1 MSEVKS
7 LDLVDAHHHVWDPVN
22 NYIPWLVDEPPI
34 PFRYGDYRSIR
45 RPYLPADFRADA
57 APHRI
62 LKSVYVETE
71 WNPQDPIGELRWIH
85 AIAERDGLPNAVVA
99 QAWLDR
105 EDVAEVLSATA
116 KFPLSRSIRH
126 KPASAR
132 SPEDAKRGES
142 GSMDDPKWRDGYA
155 LLASHGLRFD
165 LQTPWWHLDAACELA
180 RDFPETTLVL
190 NHTGLPSER
199 SKEGLYAWRNAM
211 SKLADEPNVVVKIS
225 GIGLPGEPWTVSNN
239 RPIVLDTIAMFGV
252 ERCMFASNFPVDSL
266 CGTYAEIFSGFA
278 DIVADLSDSDRHAL
292 FVGNAERVYDI

>member
-1 MSEVKS
+1 MSEVRS

-45 RPYLPADFRADA
+45 RSYLPADFRADA

-105 EDVAEVLSATA
+105 EDVEEVLSATA

-132 SPEDAKRGES
+132 SPEDATRGEP

-180 RDFPETTLVL
+180 RDFPGTTLVL

-199 SKEGLYAWRNAM
+199 SKEGLDAWRSAM
-211 SKLADEPNVVVKIS
+211 SKLADAPNVVVKIS
-225 GIGLPGEPWTVSNN
+225 GIGLPGEPWTVANN

-278 DIVADLSDSDRHAL
+278 EIVADFSDSDRHAL